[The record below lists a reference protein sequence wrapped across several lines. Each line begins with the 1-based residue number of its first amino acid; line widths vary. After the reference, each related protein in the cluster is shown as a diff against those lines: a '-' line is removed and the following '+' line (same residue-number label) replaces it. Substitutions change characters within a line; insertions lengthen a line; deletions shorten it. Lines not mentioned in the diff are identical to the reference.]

1 VTRLLLALTAA
12 AGLAGAAPRWVRV
25 ASDGF
30 EVYTS
35 AGEQPA
41 RSVLSHLQQGRRVF
55 RDFAPDGR
63 GVPLPVRVYLF
74 ATESE
79 FRPYRPADSTGAVFQ
94 SGPVRDIIAL
104 PYLGRESLRV
114 AMHEFVHLVLSHT
127 APKLPRWLE
136 EGTAEFYSTLEVTG
150 ARVRVGGVIPAHL
163 AALEFAGWLDAG
175 RLARVERNSPEY
187 NETDRVGIFY
197 AESWALTHMLNLAP
211 DYRERMPRFIQGL
224 LDGRPP
230 GQAFQAAFGRPM
242 EAALTDLRGYI
253 GQRRFRVVELDAGPQ
268 PEKAPVRVERS
279 ADVERALGELSIGA
293 GHLDLAQ
300 KLYRKLAR
308 AKTESAETEGKLGL
322 LALKLDRDADARSHL
337 RRAIELASRDA
348 EIYFEYAMLV
358 RDSGG
363 GRAEVAENLRRAV
376 TLNPNYAEAHF
387 LLGLMASADKRPL
400 EALEHLKRAAEVLP
414 RQSQFW
420 HAVALAAHEAG
431 EAAEARRAARRAR
444 DAAANPREIE
454 MAEAAL
460 RLVDPLPP
468 GPKNLLR

>member
-1 VTRLLLALTAA
+1 LALTAV
-12 AGLAGAAPRWVRV
+12 AGLAGAAPRWMRV
-25 ASDGF
+25 ASEGF

-55 RDFAPDGR
+55 RDFAPDGG

-74 ATESE
+74 AAESE

-114 AMHEFVHLVLSHT
+114 AMHEFVHLVLSHS

-163 AALEFAGWLDAG
+163 AALEFAGWLDAA
-175 RLARVERNSPEY
+175 RLARVERDSPEY

-211 DYRERMPRFIQGL
+211 DYSGRMPRFIQGL

-230 GQAFQAAFGRPM
+230 GQAFQAAFGRSM
-242 EAALTDLRGYI
+242 EAALTDLRRYT
-253 GQRRFRVVELDAGPQ
+253 GQRRFRVVELDPGPHA
-268 PEKAPVRVERS
+268 EEAPVRVERI
-279 ADVERALGELSIGA
+279 AAAGAERALGELAIGA

-308 AKTESAETEGKLGL
+308 AKTASAETEGKLGL
-322 LALKLDRDADARSHL
+322 LALKLDRQADARSHL
-337 RRAIELASRDA
+337 HRAIELASRDA
-348 EIYFEYAMLV
+348 EIYFEYAMLL

-363 GRAEVAENLRRAV
+363 DHAEVTENLRRAV

-387 LLGLMASADKRPL
+387 LLGTMASAEKRPL
-400 EALEHLKRAAEVLP
+400 DALEHLTRAAEVLP

-431 EAAEARRAARRAR
+431 DPLEARRAARRAR

-460 RLVDPLPP
+460 RLVEPP
-468 GPKNLLR
+468 PPRPKNLLR